1 MKCPSC
7 DKDIPENAGYCP
19 YCAKAVQV
27 SQLNQQEITE
37 FREQLKDKLYEKW
50 ISLAFA
56 TFFLFSGVVGVIK
69 IGSSFPVW
77 MIVVSF
83 IVSALLFVSGIRC
96 GKRIKE
102 LERKLEGN

>member
-1 MKCPSC
+1 MPFLRQGYPRKC
-7 DKDIPENAGYCP
+7 KWLCP

-27 SQLNQQEITE
+27 SQLNQQEMTE
-37 FREQLKDKLYEKW
+37 FREQLKDKRYEKW

-56 TFFLFSGVVGVIK
+56 IFFLFSGVVGVIE

-77 MIVVSF
+77 MIVASF

-96 GKRIKE
+96 GKKINE
-102 LERKLEGN
+102 LKRKLEGN